1 MDLGVGS
8 SEVFF
13 TEKLQ
18 DVVGGW
24 DAPPQG
30 EGGEK
35 YHRCQMNRF
44 DCRFQE

>member
-1 MDLGVGS
+1 MDLGVGVGS

-18 DVVGGW
+18 HTVGGW
-24 DAPPQG
+24 EG